1 MIYIYTYI
9 YVIPGMV
16 GSTWFRLFASP
27 RKSGTGT
34 QVLPPM
40 LLGSWKSRVQNMWLD
55 AFIEAE
61 YGLNRGRIPIE
72 YDFRT
77 HRPVFF
83 LQKKVLFS
91 CLVQNLRVFGRINT
105 MWEGTRGFVED
116 LGKLEVGF
124 STL

>member
-55 AFIEAE
+55 TFIEAE

-83 LQKKVLFS
+83 AKKSVVLM
-91 CLVQNLRVFGRINT
+91 FGPKS
-105 MWEGTRGFVED
+105 EGFRENQHN
-116 LGKLEVGF
+116 VGRNPRF
-124 STL
+124 W